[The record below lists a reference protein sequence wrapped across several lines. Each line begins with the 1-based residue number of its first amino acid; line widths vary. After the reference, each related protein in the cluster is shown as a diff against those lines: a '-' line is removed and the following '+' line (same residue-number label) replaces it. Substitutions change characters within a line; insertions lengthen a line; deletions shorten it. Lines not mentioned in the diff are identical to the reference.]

1 MSIGISKPIF
11 VIVLS
16 LFLLML
22 GVIVNFINPQIFSG
36 KSLSVYSGIVQNFQQ
51 TIEIRK
57 DGDPHQQL
65 IKENTRTTYIAQF
78 RLEEKQINAEFPKEV
93 LIKNGDQISVC
104 GEEKN
109 GKLNV
114 LTFKNFSQ
122 NLTQNSSVWWA
133 NILAGIV
140 FFILGVYVYFYVMK
154 SPMLIELVV
163 ITAFTMVSFYLI
175 YRGLVVKQAIEML
188 EKAV

>member
-1 MSIGISKPIF
+1 MSIGISKPTF

-16 LFLLML
+16 LFFLML
-22 GVIVNFINPQIFSG
+22 GVIVNFINPQIISG
-36 KSLSVYSGIVQNFQQ
+36 KSLSVYSGIVENFQQ

-57 DGDPHQQL
+57 DGNPHETL
-65 IKENTRTTYIAQF
+65 IKENTRTIYIAQF
-78 RLEEKQINAEFPKEV
+78 RLGEKQINAEFPKEV

-122 NLTQNSSVWWA
+122 NLSQNSSVWWA
-133 NILAGIV
+133 NILGGIV
-140 FFILGVYVYFYVMK
+140 FFILSVYVYFYVMK

-175 YRGLVVKQAIEML
+175 YRGLVVKKALDML
-188 EKAV
+188 EKVS

>member
-36 KSLSVYSGIVQNFQQ
+36 KSLSVYSGIVENFQQ

-57 DGDPHQQL
+57 DGNPHETL
-65 IKENTRTTYIAQF
+65 MKENTRTTYIAQF
-78 RLEEKQINAEFPKEV
+78 RLGEKQINAEFPKEV

-122 NLTQNSSVWWA
+122 NLSQNSSVWWA

-140 FFILGVYVYFYVMK
+140 FFILSVYVYFYVMK

-188 EKAV
+188 EKAA

>member
-1 MSIGISKPIF
+1 MSIGLSKSIF
-11 VIVLS
+11 TIALI
-16 LFLLML
+16 LFFLML
-22 GVIVNFINPQIFSG
+22 GVILNFINPQIFSG
-36 KSLSVYSGIVQNFQQ
+36 KSLSVYSGIVENFQQ

-65 IKENTRTTYIAQF
+65 IKENTRTTYVAQF
-78 RLEEKQINAEFPKEV
+78 RLGEKQINAEFPKEV
-93 LIKNGDQISVC
+93 MINNGDKISVC
-104 GEEKN
+104 GEEIN

-122 NLTQNSSVWWA
+122 NLSQNSSVWWA

-140 FFILGVYVYFYVMK
+140 FFILSIYVYFYVMK
-154 SPMLIELVV
+154 SPMLIEQVV
-163 ITAFTMVSFYLI
+163 VTAFTIVSFYLI

-188 EKAV
+188 EQSS